1 MGEGDQRL
9 GRVRAGPT
17 LHEAFD
23 PRNNS
28 LNALRLVF
36 ATAVIVSH
44 AYLLGGFGAE
54 PAFGGSSL
62 GGWAVAAFFVASGYL
77 IAGSRVRSR
86 VGSFARRRALRI
98 FPGLWVC
105 LLVIVLVFVPLAA
118 IKEQGTFPP
127 DVRAVGSFLFLNATL
142 LADGQY
148 GIEGTLETVPHAGS
162 WDGSLW
168 SLPFE
173 VGCYIAVALLLT
185 GLARRH
191 PKAAIAAAFAA
202 SSVIHLVDVWVAPL
216 PVENL
221 RLAFTLLTYFLAGSL
236 LWAFADRI
244 PASRGLALLAV
255 GAIAVTGAFGQ
266 AYALGALPLAYLCMW
281 LAVRLPLQRVGR
293 VNDISYGVYIYAF
306 PVQQVLVLYGGA
318 NHGIL
323 VYIALTVALTFPL
336 AALSWKLV
344 EQPAMRRKRTVP
356 ARPQIVPSASPPPQE
371 TAPVQLIAPAP
382 PPVQGASPG
391 G

>member
-9 GRVRAGPT
+9 GRFRAGPT
-17 LHEAFD
+17 LHAAFD
-23 PRNNS
+23 PKNNS

-44 AYLLGGFGAE
+44 AHLLGNFGPE
-54 PAFGGSSL
+54 PGFGGSSL
-62 GGWAVAAFFVASGYL
+62 GGWAVASFFVASGYL

-86 VGSFARRRALRI
+86 IGSFARRRAFRI

-105 LLVIVLVFVPLAA
+105 LLVIVFVFVPLAA
-118 IKEQGTFPP
+118 FKEPGTFPP
-127 DVRAVGSFLFLNATL
+127 GLDAVASFFLLNATL

-148 GIEGTLETVPHAGS
+148 GIEGTLETVPHPGS

-173 VGCYIAVALLLT
+173 VGCYVAVALLLT

-191 PKAAIAAAFAA
+191 VKAAVAAAFVAA
-202 SSVIHLVDVWVAPL
+202 SIVHLADVWGTPL
-216 PVENL
+216 PVDNL
-221 RLAFTLLTYFLAGSL
+221 RLGFTLLTYFLAGSL
-236 LWAFADRI
+236 LWAFADRV
-244 PASRGLALLAV
+244 PVSGWLALLAV
-255 GAIAVTGAFGQ
+255 ATIGVTGAFGQ

-318 NHGIL
+318 SHGIV

-336 AALSWKLV
+336 AALSWRLV
-344 EQPAMRRKRTVP
+344 EQPAMRRKR
-356 ARPQIVPSASPPPQE
+356 
-371 TAPVQLIAPAP
+371 IAPARAQIVSP
-382 PPVQGASPG
+382 ASPAHEPAPG

>member
-1 MGEGDQRL
+1 VDRKRI

-17 LHEAFD
+17 LQAAFD
-23 PRNNS
+23 PKSNS

-36 ATAVIVSH
+36 ASAVIVSH
-44 AYLLGGFGAE
+44 AHLIGAFGPE

-77 IAGSRVRSR
+77 IAGSRVRSK

-98 FPGLWVC
+98 FPGLWAC

-118 IKEQGTFPP
+118 IKEEGTFPP
-127 DVRAVGSFLFLNATL
+127 DLHAVGSFLFLNATL

-148 GIEGTLETVPHAGS
+148 GIDGTLETVPYPGS

-191 PKAAIAAAFAA
+191 PKTAIATAFAA
-202 SSVIHLVDVWVAPL
+202 SSVIHLADVWIAPM
-216 PVENL
+216 PGENL
-221 RLAFTLLTYFLAGSL
+221 GVAFTLLTYFLAGSL
-236 LWAFADRI
+236 LWAFADRV
-244 PASRGLALLAV
+244 PASWRLALLAV
-255 GAIAVTGAFGQ
+255 GAIAVTGVFGQ

-306 PVQQVLVLYGGA
+306 PVQQILVLYGGA
-318 NHGIL
+318 NHGIV

-344 EQPAMRRKRTVP
+344 EQPAMRRRRTVP
-356 ARPQIVPSASPPPQE
+356 AHKPAAPARPAPHETPSLQLVAS
-371 TAPVQLIAPAP
+371 AP
-382 PPVQGASPG
+382 PPVRRTAPG